1 MGARAAGTM
10 VRRIAWL
17 LAIGGAVIFA
27 ALAASLVSG
36 DTRIRIPAIAGL
48 VTFAMIIL
56 AHLGGIEWG
65 LALRDGAG
73 TDRTRATALGLSIL
87 PAIAAWGIFWLPT
100 PQWQVGCAAALFLAV
115 WGADLWM
122 ARQGLLP
129 AWFVDLRTAITA
141 AVAIILG
148 IAFFLL

>member
-1 MGARAAGTM
+1 MATRAAGTM
-10 VRRIAWL
+10 VRRIAWM
-17 LAIGGAVIFA
+17 LAIGGALLFA
-27 ALAASLVSG
+27 ALAAALLSG
-36 DTRIRIPAIAGL
+36 ETRIRIPAIAAL

-73 TDRTRATALGLSIL
+73 TDATRAVALVISIL
-87 PAIAAWGIFWLPT
+87 PALAAWGIFWLPS
-100 PQWQVGCAAALFLAV
+100 PRWQVGAAAILFLAV
-115 WGADLWM
+115 WGADLWL

-141 AVAIILG
+141 AVAVILG

>member
-1 MGARAAGTM
+1 M
-10 VRRIAWL
+10 VKRLAWI
-17 LAIGGAVIFA
+17 LALGGALIFA
-27 ALAASLVSG
+27 ALAAALLSS
-36 DTRIRIPAIAGL
+36 DTGIRIPAIAGL

-100 PQWQVGCAAALFLAV
+100 PQWQVGGAAALFLAV
-115 WGADLWM
+115 WGADLWL

-129 AWFVDLRTAITA
+129 AWFVDLRTAITLAVVVILA
-141 AVAIILG
+141 A
-148 IAFFLL
+148 AFFLL

>member
-1 MGARAAGTM
+1 MT
-10 VRRIAWL
+10 VRRIAWA
-17 LAIGGAVIFA
+17 LAIAGALLFL
-27 ALAASLVSG
+27 ALAAALLSG
-36 DTRIRIPAIAGL
+36 ETRIRIPAIAGL
-48 VTFAMIIL
+48 VTFSMIIL

-73 TDRTRATALGLSIL
+73 TERTRALALVLSIL

-100 PQWQVGCAAALFLAV
+100 PQWQVGAAAALFLAV
-115 WGADLWM
+115 WGADLWL

-129 AWFVDLRTAITA
+129 AWFVDLRTAITL
-141 AVAIILG
+141 AVAVILA